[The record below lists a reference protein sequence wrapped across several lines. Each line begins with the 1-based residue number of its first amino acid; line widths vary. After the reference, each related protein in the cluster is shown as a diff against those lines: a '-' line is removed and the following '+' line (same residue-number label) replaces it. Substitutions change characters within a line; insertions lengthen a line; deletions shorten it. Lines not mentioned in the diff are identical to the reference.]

1 MVYDGNMDVGI
12 HCSYGACNRLDF
24 LPYVC
29 SKCQLKY
36 CQDHR
41 LPGTHGCVTDVK
53 QQQQQQQQQQQL
65 KKTKEGVARCG
76 YNSCQT
82 VLDNA
87 LHPGVSCAGCQGVL
101 YCLKHRHPSDHNCH
115 NVATGKLNTGVAT
128 TEPKAKLVNRL
139 REWANARQQSNGTA
153 KRSVLKAFGVK
164 KGDGGQKGV
173 AQKALELGRLKKAA
187 VGDGKLAEPSRVYV
201 YAEAPPSSL
210 ADLQCSPLRKEC
222 YFAKTTSNGRVLDQ
236 VGRLLGEKNVNNQ
249 TENQDDRLRLFHVES
264 GFLLE
269 SSRQFGEFVKNG
281 DTVVLIRGLKLIE

>member
-1 MVYDGNMDVGI
+1 MDVGI
-12 HCSYGACNRLDF
+12 HCSYGPCNRLDF
-24 LPYVC
+24 LPFVC

-41 LPGTHGCVTDVK
+41 LSGTHGCVADVK
-53 QQQQQQQQQQQL
+53 PQQQQQQQQQQQI
-65 KKTKEGVARCG
+65 KKTREGSARCG

-87 LHPGVSCAGCQGVL
+87 LHPGVACTGCQGVL
-101 YCLKHRHPSDHNCH
+101 YCLKHRHPSDHNCR
-115 NVATGKLNTGVAT
+115 NVTIGLVDTAVTT
-128 TEPKAKLVNRL
+128 TEPKAKLVSRL
-139 REWANARQQSNGTA
+139 REWAKARQQSNGTA

-164 KGDGGQKGV
+164 KGDDGQKGV

-187 VGDGKLAEPSRVYV
+187 VGDEKLAETARVYV
-201 YAEAPPSSL
+201 YAEASPLSL
-210 ADLQCSPLRKEC
+210 ADLRCSPVRKEC
-222 YFAKTTSNGRVLDQ
+222 YFAKTASNGRVLDQ

-264 GFLLE
+264 GILLE
-269 SSRQFGEFVKNG
+269 SSRQFGEIVKNG